1 MTKGTSP
8 DVRRRLAT
16 LAAALLC
23 CKTQAWAAASNDI
36 TFDLQ
41 ALQALGVDPTVAEM
55 FREAPRFVPGE
66 TQIALT
72 VNGNARGRVTARFND
87 EGQLCADSN
96 FLKQAGLQR
105 PSGVNDEACTDLR
118 QLWPQSEVH
127 PDPGESRVSIV
138 VPQQAVAIAGAES
151 GNWFHGGTAGLL
163 NYDAQY
169 MGSAGGPAGVSFAQ
183 LGTEAGFNAGDWI
196 FRSRQTLTRFD
207 DKEDVQHQ
215 AAYAQRTFAGVK
227 KVLQAGQVSLSNSM
241 FGTGQVLGF
250 QVFPEAALAGTR
262 GGPGI
267 VEGIADTQSV
277 VEVRQSGVLV
287 YSTTVPAGPYRLQGL
302 NLLNV
307 RSDLEVSVTGSDG
320 QKRRFTVPASAFLIN
335 GNAVEPGLSFG
346 AGRLDQQGSNESPV
360 MATLA
365 TGWLLS
371 PSTALNAGAL
381 SSSPYR
387 AGALGLD
394 TQPFNATQ
402 LTLQATAAHDVRH
415 DSRGLSLT
423 AGAFYQLSERTSI
436 ALNASEQTYGYRE
449 LSDALQKDD
458 EVELRD
464 RTRRQ
469 FGGSIGWSVPYLG
482 SLNAAWARSTT
493 FAGDNR
499 DYLSAGWSRQFG
511 QTYIGVSAEHSTGS
525 RYSPAENR
533 VYVSVNVPFGNR
545 SLNSYVSN
553 SGGDTR
559 AGIRYSDRSS
569 QDRGWSLSSEKDFR
583 TQRSSGTGS
592 FDMVTP
598 VSQLGGSLTHDSD
611 NRTTWSGRASGAV
624 VAHPGG
630 VTLSSYRVGDTFG
643 IARVG
648 DEAGVR
654 IETPAGPSW
663 TDSRGYAVLPSLSGF
678 RRSSVQVD
686 TRSLAKNVDIAN
698 AWQETEAARG
708 SVSHVAFDVVR
719 TRRVLVEVRDA
730 SGNPLPH
737 GAGIFADNGDMVT
750 VVGDKGSV
758 FVPDAAPGMKLTAQ
772 SSGQELCAFTLAL
785 PDDAQA
791 DELYETAAAQCR

>member
-1 MTKGTSP
+1 MIEGTSTAARP
-8 DVRRRLAT
+8 QIAA
-16 LAAALLC
+16 LAAAMIC
-23 CKTQAWAAASNDI
+23 CKTHAWAAADDAI

-41 ALQALGVDPTVAEM
+41 ALQALGVEPKVAEM
-55 FREAPRFVPGE
+55 FRESQRFVSGE
-66 TQIALT
+66 TQVVLM
-72 VNGNARGRVTARFND
+72 VNGNTRGRVTARFD
-87 EGQLCADSN
+87 AKGQLCADSY
-96 FLKQAGLQR
+96 FLKQAGLQL
-105 PSGVNDEACTDLR
+105 PSGVHDDACTDLR
-118 QLWPQSEVH
+118 DLWPQSEVH
-127 PDPGESRVSIV
+127 LDPGDARVSIV
-138 VPQQAVAIAGAES
+138 VPQQAVAIEGAKS

-169 MGSAGGPAGVSFAQ
+169 MGPAGVSFAQ

-207 DKEDVQHQ
+207 KKDEVQHQ
-215 AAYAQRTFAGVK
+215 TAYAQRTFTEMK

-241 FGTGQVLGF
+241 FGAGRVVGF

-267 VEGIADTQSV
+267 VQGIADTQSV
-277 VEVRQSGVLV
+277 VEVRQSGVLL

-307 RSDLEVSVTGSDG
+307 RSDLEVNVTGSDG

-346 AGRLDQQGSNESPV
+346 AGRLDQHGSNESPV

-371 PSTALNAGAL
+371 PFAALNAGAL

-387 AGALGLD
+387 AVALGLD

-402 LTLQATAAHDVRH
+402 LTLQATAAHDVQH
-415 DSRGLSLT
+415 DNRGVSLT
-423 AGAFYQLSERTSI
+423 AGFSYQLSERSSI
-436 ALNASEQTYGYRE
+436 SLNASEQTYGYRQ
-449 LSDALQKDD
+449 LSDALQKDN
-458 EVELRD
+458 EMEFRD
-464 RTRRQ
+464 RASRQ
-469 FGGSIGWSVPYLG
+469 FGGSIASFVPYFG
-482 SLNAAWARSTT
+482 SLYAGWARSTT
-493 FAGDNR
+493 FSGDNR

-525 RYSPAENR
+525 SYSSAENR

-545 SLNSYVSN
+545 SLSSYISN
-553 SGGDTR
+553 SSRDTLS
-559 AGIRYSDRSS
+559 GIRYSDRSS
-569 QDRGWSLSSEKDFR
+569 QDRGWSFSAGKDFR
-583 TQRSSGTGS
+583 SQRSSASGT

-598 VSQLGGSLTHDSD
+598 VSQLNGSLTHDSD
-611 NRTTWSGRASGAV
+611 RQTLWSGRASGAV
-624 VAHPGG
+624 VAHTGG
-630 VTLSSYRVGDTFG
+630 MTLSSYWVGDTFG

-654 IETPAGPSW
+654 LETPAGPSW

-708 SVSHVAFDVVR
+708 SVSHVSFDVVR

-737 GAGIFADNGDMVT
+737 GAGIFAHNGDMIT

-758 FVPDAAPGMKLTAQ
+758 FVPDAAPGMKMTAQ
-772 SSGQELCAFTLAL
+772 SSGRKLCAFTLAL
-785 PDDAQA
+785 PDNAQE
-791 DELYETAAAQCR
+791 DELYETSVAQCR